1 MLQLL
6 LRPQVLKSCQLS
18 LECRIQSA
26 LQIVVEGVDVDAVA
40 AAAAVEEYRLAVV
53 QQKAVVVVVHTLA
66 VAEACKLVVVAVVVA
81 VVGNS
86 SYPFVHWD
94 HYTWELHSLQMD

>member
-6 LRPQVLKSCQLS
+6 LRPQVLKSCQLL

-40 AAAAVEEYRLAVV
+40 AAVVEEYRLAVV
-53 QQKAVVVVVHTLA
+53 PQKAVVVVHKLA

-94 HYTWELHSLQMD
+94 HYTWVLHSLQMD